1 MFLCQ
6 SINHLEIF
14 FNQRE
19 PQVLA
24 FLPEAG
30 RFERLRRE
38 ARSLVYRFPNSE
50 TRPPLYGTL
59 VGIKDILHVKG
70 FPTRAGSQLP
80 PEVLQGAEAECITRL
95 KQAGTW
101 ILGKTTTSEFA

>member
-6 SINHLEIF
+6 SIDHVETF

-38 ARSLVYRFPNSE
+38 ARSLVYRFANSE

-59 VGIKDILHVKG
+59 ISTLNL
-70 FPTRAGSQLP
+70 PTGNNAAGLP
-80 PEVLQGAEAECITRL
+80 LGLQVTASWYADERFAWSVALE
-95 KQAGTW
+95 QAP
-101 ILGKTTTSEFA
+101 KK